1 MSAAADWAEQEGDE
15 LGGTVSRTVDHF
27 RRSQHGRVERYL
39 YNQSLF
45 EGRKIS
51 GNANTDYLAADG
63 ENGEWSNNDRL
74 RLIRSAVQTACADVY
89 ARQKPK
95 PQFLTSGADWRV
107 RRRAKKWDKICE
119 GLLAQRQGR
128 WIDMWAMS
136 ADAAVEA
143 VLQGIG
149 PIRVMWD
156 ETQERITHE
165 LVPHIDLFVDP
176 LEGREPQNLFYA
188 QPFGEQKALRLW
200 GEEEGISEEEK
211 YKRIRA
217 IKGAAEYSRF
227 TVSSIDAPR
236 ASRIIRQDCAW
247 QLPMGPNQPGK
258 YAIAINGVLMLEAE
272 WTSPA
277 FPFAC
282 IRWEDHRDGFWA
294 SGLGD
299 EGRVLAADAGELDG
313 RLIARAI
320 VASGK
325 RTYIYKGSVNKQDM
339 MANDEEVIIEV
350 EPGQGLP
357 SESVVPPFTPG
368 EFDFAQARK
377 QYFWDAIGISQ
388 TNAAARREPGP
399 DSGLAIRLQNDINT
413 GRQMQKSKQFEN
425 FFVDL
430 AHQYVWRLTEV
441 AETKPEFIVR
451 WPGKTVMNE
460 IKLEDA
466 RIPQDSFFIRVAP
479 ASQLPNDPSGR
490 QAMIQQAFNSGW
502 ITADTAKTLVAWPDL
517 DKELEGTQAEAEYI
531 DSLLDRYLDA
541 DEATFDVSVDYES
554 PEGML
559 MNKERALLR
568 FLQTRFQAK
577 VEKAPEYNVQLL
589 TRYIRE
595 VEAELSAGRQAE
607 AALQQ
612 GAPGAA
618 GAAVDPNL
626 APVNPAAAAV
636 PAAPV
641 VAA

>member
-1 MSAAADWAEQEGDE
+1 ME
-15 LGGTVSRTVDHF
+15 
-27 RRSQHGRVERYL
+27 
-39 YNQSLF
+39 
-45 EGRKIS
+45 
-51 GNANTDYLAADG
+51 
-63 ENGEWSNNDRL
+63 
-74 RLIRSAVQTACADVY
+74 
-89 ARQKPK
+89 
-95 PQFLTSGADWRV
+95 
-107 RRRAKKWDKICE
+107 
-119 GLLAQRQGR
+119 
-128 WIDMWAMS
+128 
-136 ADAAVEA
+136 
-143 VLQGIG
+143 
-149 PIRVMWD
+149 
-156 ETQERITHE
+156 
-165 LVPHIDLFVDP
+165 
-176 LEGREPQNLFYA
+176 
-188 QPFGEQKALRLW
+188 
-200 GEEEGISEEEK
+200 
-211 YKRIRA
+211 
-217 IKGAAEYSRF
+217 
-227 TVSSIDAPR
+227 APR

-247 QLPMGPNQPGK
+247 QLPMGPDDPGK
-258 YAIAINGVLMLEAE
+258 YAISVNGMLVYEAE

-294 SGLGD
+294 SGIGD

-325 RTYIYKGSVNKQDM
+325 RTYVVKGSLNKQDM
-339 MANDEEVIIEV
+339 LANDEEVIIEV
-350 EPGQGLP
+350 EQGMSLP
-357 SESVVPPFTPG
+357 QETTVPAFTAG
-368 EFDFAQARK
+368 EFEFAQARK

-399 DSGLAIRLQNDINT
+399 DSALAIRTQNDINT
-413 GRQMQKSKQFEN
+413 GRQMQKSKNFEN

-430 AHQYVWRLTEV
+430 AHQYVWRLSEV
-441 AETKPEFIVR
+441 AETKPDHVIR

-502 ITADTAKTLVAWPDL
+502 ISADTAKSLVAWPDL
-517 DKELEGTQAEAEYI
+517 DKELEGTQAESEYI
-531 DSLLDRYLDA
+531 DMLLDRYLDA
-541 DEATFDVSVDYES
+541 DEATFDESVDYES

-577 VEKAPEYNVQLL
+577 VERAPEYNIQLL

-595 VEAELSAGRQAE
+595 VEAELAASRQAE

-612 GAPGAA
+612 GAQGAQ

-626 APVNPAAAAV
+626 AAVNPAAAAV

-641 VAA
+641 AAA

>member
-1 MSAAADWAEQEGDE
+1 MSAQDWAEQEGDE
-15 LGGTVSRTVDHF
+15 LGGTISRTIDHF
-27 RRSQHGRVERYL
+27 RRSQRGRIDRYL

-45 EGRKIS
+45 EGRKLT
-51 GNANTDYLAADG
+51 GKAGDYMDADG
-63 ENGEWSNNDRL
+63 EGGDWTNKDRL

-95 PQFLTSGADWRV
+95 PQFLTSGADWRI
-107 RRRAKKWDKICE
+107 RRRAKKWDKITE
-119 GLLAQRQGR
+119 GILAQRQGR

-136 ADAAVEA
+136 ADVGAEAA
-143 VLQGIG
+143 LQGAA
-149 PIRVMWD
+149 PVRVLWND
-156 ETQERITHE
+156 VQNRLEHE

-188 QPFGEQKALRLW
+188 QPFGEAKALRTWTEDEKL
-200 GEEEGISEEEK
+200 SEDEK

-227 TVSSIDAPR
+227 QVNAMEAPR
-236 ASRIIRQDCAW
+236 AGRIIRQDCAW
-247 QLPMGPNQPGK
+247 QLPMGPDDPGK
-258 YAIAINGVLMLEAE
+258 YAISIDGTLMYEAE

-277 FPFAC
+277 FPFA
-282 IRWEDHRDGFWA
+282 ILRWEDHRDGFWS

-299 EGRVLAADAGELDG
+299 EGRVLAEDAGELDG

-325 RTYIYKGSVNKQDM
+325 RTYFHTGSVNKQDM
-339 MANDEEVIIEV
+339 MANDEEVLVEV
-350 EPGQGLP
+350 APGLSFPQ
-357 SESVVPPFTPG
+357 ESVVPPFTPG

-377 QYFWDAIGISQ
+377 QYYWDAIGISQ

-413 GRQMQKSKQFEN
+413 GRQMQKSKNFEN
-425 FFVDL
+425 YFVDL
-430 AHQYVWRLTEV
+430 SHQYVWRLTEV
-441 AETKPEFIVR
+441 AETKPKHILR

-466 RIPQDSFFIRVAP
+466 RIPQDSFYIRVAP

-502 ITADTAKTLVAWPDL
+502 ISADTAKSLVAWPDL

-541 DEATFDVSVDYES
+541 DEETFDESVDYES

-577 VEKAPEYNVQLL
+577 VERAPEYNVQLL

-595 VEAELSAGRQAE
+595 LEAELATSRQAE

-626 APVNPAAAAV
+626 AAVNPAAAAV
-636 PAAPV
+636 PAVAP
-641 VAA
+641 AA

>member
-1 MSAAADWAEQEGDE
+1 MSAQDWAEQEGDE
-15 LGGTVSRTVDHF
+15 LGGTISRTIDHF
-27 RRSQHGRVERYL
+27 RRTQRGRVDRYL

-45 EGRKIS
+45 EGRKLT
-51 GNANTDYLAADG
+51 GNAGSDYLDHDG
-63 ENGEWSNNDRL
+63 DGGEWHDADRL
-74 RLIRSAVQTACADVY
+74 RLIRSAVQTAVADVY

-95 PQFLTSGADWRV
+95 PQFLTSGADWRI
-107 RRRAKKWDKICE
+107 RRRAKKWDKLCE
-119 GLLAQRQGR
+119 GILAQRQGR

-136 ADAAVEA
+136 ADAATEA
-143 VLQGIG
+143 TLQGIA
-149 PIRVMWD
+149 PIRVLWND
-156 ETQERITHE
+156 VQNRLDHE
-165 LVPHIDLFVDP
+165 LVPHIDLFVDY

-188 QPFGEQKALRLW
+188 QPFGEAKALRMW
-200 GEEEGISEEEK
+200 TEDVKITEDEK

-217 IKGAAEYSRF
+217 IKGAPEYSRF
-227 TVSSIDAPR
+227 QVNAMEAPR

-247 QLPMGPNQPGK
+247 QLPMGPGDPGK
-258 YAIAINGVLMLEAE
+258 YAISINGTLMYESE

-320 VASGK
+320 VSSGK
-325 RTYIYKGSVNKQDM
+325 RTYIAKGSVNKQDM
-339 MANDEEVIIEV
+339 MANDEEVLVEV
-350 EPGQGLP
+350 EQGMSDP
-357 SESVVPPFTPG
+357 RETVVPPFASG
-368 EFDFAQARK
+368 EFEFAQARK

-413 GRQMQKSKQFEN
+413 GRQMQKSKNFEN

-430 AHQYVWRLTEV
+430 AHQYVWRLSEV
-441 AETKPEFIVR
+441 AETKPDHIIR

-502 ITADTAKTLVAWPDL
+502 ISADTAKSLVAWPDL

-541 DEATFDVSVDYES
+541 DEGTFDESVDYES

-577 VEKAPEYNVQLL
+577 VERAPEYNIQLL

-595 VEAELSAGRQAE
+595 LESELATSRQAE

-626 APVNPAAAAV
+626 AAVNPAAAAV
-636 PAAPV
+636 PAVAPV
-641 VAA
+641 A

>member
-1 MSAAADWAEQEGDE
+1 MSAQDWAEQEGDE
-15 LGGTVSRTVDHF
+15 LGGTISRTVDHF
-27 RRSQHGRVERYL
+27 RRSQRGRVDRYL

-45 EGRKIS
+45 EGRRLT
-51 GNANTDYLAADG
+51 GNPTSDYLAADG
-63 ENGEWSNNDRL
+63 ESGEWTNQDRL
-74 RLIRSAVQTACADVY
+74 RLIRSAVQTAVADVY

-95 PQFLTSGADWRV
+95 PQFLTSGADWRI
-107 RRRAKKWDKICE
+107 RRRAKKWDKLCE
-119 GLLAQRQGR
+119 GILAQRQGR
-128 WIDMWAMS
+128 WIDMWAMA
-136 ADAAVEA
+136 ADAAAEA
-143 VLQGIG
+143 VLQGIA
-149 PIRVMWD
+149 PIRVLWND
-156 ETQERITHE
+156 VQERLEHE

-188 QPFGEQKALRLW
+188 QPFGEAKALRMW

-217 IKGAAEYSRF
+217 IKGAPDYSRF
-227 TVSSIDAPR
+227 LINALDSPR

-247 QLPMGPNQPGK
+247 QLPMGPDDPGK
-258 YAIAINGVLMLEAE
+258 YAIAINGVLMYEAE
-272 WTSPA
+272 WTAPS
-277 FPFAC
+277 FPFAW

-294 SGLGD
+294 SGLAD
-299 EGRVLAADAGELDG
+299 EGRVLASDAGELDG

-325 RTYIYKGSVNKQDM
+325 RTYVTEGSVNKQDM
-339 MANDEEVIIEV
+339 LANDEEVIVEV
-350 EPGQGLP
+350 AAGALDPREQT
-357 SESVVPPFTPG
+357 VPPFAAG
-368 EFDFAQARK
+368 EFEFAQARK

-399 DSGLAIRLQNDINT
+399 DSALAIRTQNDINT
-413 GRQMQKSKQFEN
+413 GRQMQKSKNFEN

-441 AETKPEFIVR
+441 AETKPEHIIR

-479 ASQLPNDPSGR
+479 ASQLPNDPAGR

-502 ITADTAKTLVAWPDL
+502 ISADTAKSLVAWPDL
-517 DKELEGTQAEAEYI
+517 DKELEGTQAESEYI
-531 DSLLDRYLDA
+531 DMLLDRYLDA
-541 DEATFDVSVDYES
+541 DEATFDEAVDYES

-577 VEKAPEYNVQLL
+577 VEKAPEYNIQLL

-595 VEAELSAGRQAE
+595 VEAELSASRQAE
-607 AALQQ
+607 AAMQQ
-612 GAPGAA
+612 GQPAPAA
-618 GAAVDPNL
+618 NPNVAAI
-626 APVNPAAAAV
+626 NPAAAALPGAPV
-636 PAAPV
+636 APAA
-641 VAA
+641 